1 MAEARVSTYLP
12 PNIDPTKAPIAFG
25 QRALPKLNEELRD
38 PELIT
43 RQRALMALC
52 DLVHDPENVYQAMRL
67 GFMESLKNLLYDQ
80 DCTVRQKT
88 TEVFYIMASHN
99 AGREGILAS
108 EVIIALSRLL
118 DDPVDICRM
127 NMHQTYQML
136 SELPAGAT
144 ALVNA
149 ALVSQLMSKVDSEL
163 EEIQEVILDPLHFCL
178 QADVT
183 QALSAGAVSI
193 LKGKLSHPLVGIRRK
208 AACALMEICVPL
220 EGKESVCKADM
231 VPLVVQLLDDSD
243 SEVRANAAGALMYI
257 TITTPGKYAALQA
270 GAIPKLLDL
279 VKDSHSKVRLNCLK
293 ALTNLSEAPEGRKI
307 LLNGVNVIQ
316 GCLADSSEAVR
327 RAAAIA
333 VRVIQWKP

>member
-1 MAEARVSTYLP
+1 MAEARISTYIP

-25 QRALPKLNEELRD
+25 ERALPKLNEELRD
-38 PELIT
+38 PELLT

-52 DLVHDPENVYQAMRL
+52 DLVHDPENVYQAVNL

-80 DCTVRQKT
+80 DGTIRQKT

-99 AGREGILAS
+99 VGREGILRK
-108 EVIIALSRLL
+108 EVIIALSHLL
-118 DDPVDICRM
+118 DDRVDICRR
-127 NMHQTYQML
+127 NTHQTFQML
-136 SELPAGAT
+136 SELPAGAAT
-144 ALVNA
+144 LVDVG
-149 ALVSQLMSKVDSEL
+149 LVSQLMSKVDSEL
-163 EEIQEVILDPLHFCL
+163 EEIQEVILDTLHFCL

-220 EGKESVCKADM
+220 EGKESVCQANM
-231 VPLVVQLLDDSD
+231 VPLLVLLLEDGDT
-243 SEVRANAAGALMYI
+243 EVRANAAGALMYI
-257 TITTPGKYAALQA
+257 TITTQGKYAALQS

-279 VKDSHSKVRLNCLK
+279 VKDTHSKVRLNCLK
-293 ALTNLSEAPEGRKI
+293 ALTNLSEAPEGRHV
-307 LLNGVNVIQ
+307 LLGGVDVIQ
-316 GCLADSSEAVR
+316 GCMEDSSEAVR
-327 RAAAIA
+327 IAAAIA